1 MSARLTS
8 VTRSV
13 IIDSMTSERTSQD
26 VRAAR
31 FAALAD
37 PARLR
42 IVDLLALGDAA
53 PVELQSALGIGS
65 NLLAHHVGVLV
76 EAGIVSRTRSHADRR
91 RMYLHL
97 VPPALEGL
105 LPSPVLPVHRV
116 VFVCT
121 GNSAR
126 SQLAAALWHQASP
139 IPVASA
145 GTHPA
150 AAIAAGA
157 VAAAAR
163 HGLTLLAA
171 VPRAVADVV
180 HDEDLVVTV
189 CDVAH
194 EELRGAGRLHWSVAD
209 PVPAGTDAAFDA
221 ALDDLRR
228 RVDTLARHAAAA

>member
-1 MSARLTS
+1 MPP
-8 VTRSV
+8 
-13 IIDSMTSERTSQD
+13 D
-26 VRAAR
+26 VRVAR

-37 PARLR
+37 PVRLR
-42 IVDLLALGDAA
+42 IVDLLALGDAG
-53 PVELQSALGIGS
+53 PVELQSALGVPS
-65 NLLAHHVGVLV
+65 NLLAHHLGVLAG
-76 EAGIVSRTRSHADRR
+76 AGIVTRTRSHADRR
-91 RMYLHL
+91 RTYLHL
-97 VPPALEGL
+97 APPALGGL

-126 SQLAAALWHQASP
+126 SQLAAALWHEASG

-150 AAIAAGA
+150 MAIAAGA

-163 HGLTLLAA
+163 HGLVLLAPA
-171 VPRAVADVV
+171 PRAVADVV
-180 HDEDLVVTV
+180 RDDDLVVTV

-221 ALDDLRR
+221 AVDDLRR
-228 RVDTLARHAAAA
+228 RVDTLARHTAAA